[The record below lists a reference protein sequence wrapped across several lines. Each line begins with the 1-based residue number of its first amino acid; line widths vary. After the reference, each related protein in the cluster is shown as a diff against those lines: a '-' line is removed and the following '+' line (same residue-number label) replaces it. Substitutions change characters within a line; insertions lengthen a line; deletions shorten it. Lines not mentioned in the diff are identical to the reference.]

1 MKRAITVILSIFL
14 IFTALPVL
22 TFAGDNFLESL
33 SHSNAIDSL
42 LNGNN
47 ESAQTP
53 DAPEAEQAP
62 ETLSLPF
69 SNSLSQIIEQLNSYN
84 AAAPAEPETTA
95 PAPAEPATEAPAE
108 PETQAPA
115 PTEPATEA
123 PTEPETTTPAEPEL
137 SPEEYELEKV
147 SDLLVCLGDKPEM
160 TDTMLAFYNG
170 DTVSYNDNSELAKG
184 LQQTLVEL
192 GCDIAVDGSAGPGTF
207 GALNSLLK
215 NTGLITEDINTVDT
229 DIYWDLLA
237 IYLIENQEDDAYNML
252 SDYFEITENSDQ
264 LQYIKAGLYYNQER
278 YYSAMET
285 FYDSH
290 YGDWQDRLAACEQ
303 PWPATGELWHNDYY
317 YSSEMSL
324 TFDVNWGNEQEAH
337 YYMVFDTDGTL
348 ASLLFVSG
356 SGSATTFLPGGTYK
370 IRSAVGDTWYGTKD
384 AFGKLGFYEFLR
396 FDEDESDP
404 YLTYLDAGYGWTITI
419 NAAEYDPSSTNVGAL
434 DSSWEDWIL
443 P

>member
-1 MKRAITVILSIFL
+1 MKRVITVILSIFL

-33 SHSNAIDSL
+33 SHSNAIDNL
-42 LNGNN
+42 LNGSK
-47 ESAQTP
+47 E
-53 DAPEAEQAP
+53 APETEQAP

-69 SNSLSQIIEQLNSYN
+69 NNSFSQIIDQLNN
-84 AAAPAEPETTA
+84 KNDAAEIEAAAPAEPA
-95 PAPAEPATEAPAE
+95 AEAPAE
-108 PETQAPA
+108 PETQVPAPA
-115 PTEPATEA
+115 DPAAEA
-123 PTEPETTTPAEPEL
+123 PAEPAATA
-137 SPEEYELEKV
+137 EEYELEKV

-160 TDTMLAFYNG
+160 LDTMLAFYNG
-170 DTVSYNDNSELAKG
+170 DTVSFNDNSELAKG

-215 NTGLITEDINTVDT
+215 NTGLTTEDINTVDT

-237 IYLIENQEDDAYNML
+237 IYLIENQEEDAYNMI
-252 SDYFEITENSDQ
+252 SDYFEITENADQ

-290 YGDWQDRLAACEQ
+290 YGDWQERLAACEQ

-324 TFDVNWGNEQEAH
+324 TFDVNWDNPSEAH

-348 ASLLFVSG
+348 ASLLFIAGDS
-356 SGSATTFLPGGTYK
+356 SATTYLPGGTYK

-384 AFGKLGFYEFLR
+384 AFGKLGSYEFLR
-396 FDEDESDP
+396 FDEDANDP

-419 NAAEYDPSSTNVGAL
+419 NAAELDPSSTNVGAL
-434 DSSWEDWIL
+434 DSNWEDWIL